1 MAPSK
6 PDDPLLATL
15 LDRLERTPVG
25 RLRLLAVRPL
35 DTAGHDRARA
45 GAEDAAR
52 RAGRAERH
60 AVARAWLDDLLR
72 RSFSQRGFAP
82 AAALGIPHEP
92 LGPVDR
98 VRVERTIDD
107 ALLAVLV
114 RDLVDETTYDEL
126 LGPCAGLLE
135 DDAAS

>member
-6 PDDPLLATL
+6 PDDPVLATL
-15 LDRLERTPVG
+15 LDELERTPVDEV
-25 RLRLLAVRPL
+25 RLLAVRPL
-35 DTAGHDRARA
+35 DAEAHDRARA
-45 GAEDAAR
+45 DAEDAAR
-52 RAGRAERH
+52 RSGRADRH
-60 AVARAWLDDLLR
+60 AVARAWLADFLR

-92 LGPVDR
+92 LGPLDR

-107 ALLAVLV
+107 AILAVLV

-126 LGPCAGLLE
+126 LGPCAGLV
-135 DDAAS
+135 DGDGGS